1 MCVCVYGVR
10 RWARCQSCS
19 ETLKSPRISI
29 TTQICTSAVLFL
41 LCYQAWSW
49 VYFLIHTL
57 VFVFLFSLS
66 VSLWFCLHCASVP
79 NSKMLPPPNNEIP
92 KIMFLA
98 KINIKQAKKSQNNSY
113 LNKSKNK
120 CENKFWKYETVAH
133 HPRQSYSKSTSTTG
147 TKCPK
152 RIQ

>member
-1 MCVCVYGVR
+1 MRLRRTPLSSVSVMQQNIKVTQDFNHNPDLHICCPLSTVLSGLELSLLFNTHVVFFLSFFPLRLNVVLFTLCVCPHFKN
-10 RWARCQSCS
+10 A
-19 ETLKSPRISI
+19 
-29 TTQICTSAVLFL
+29 
-41 LCYQAWSW
+41 
-49 VYFLIHTL
+49 
-57 VFVFLFSLS
+57 
-66 VSLWFCLHCASVP
+66 
-79 NSKMLPPPNNEIP
+79 PPPNNEIP
-92 KIMFLA
+92 KTMFLA

-120 CENKFWKYETVAH
+120 WENKFWKYETVAH